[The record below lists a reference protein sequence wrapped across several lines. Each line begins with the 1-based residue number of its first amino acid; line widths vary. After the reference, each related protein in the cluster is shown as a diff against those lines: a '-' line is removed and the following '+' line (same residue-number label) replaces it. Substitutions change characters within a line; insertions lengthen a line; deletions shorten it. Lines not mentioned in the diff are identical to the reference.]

1 MLIIGSRG
9 SKLALWQAHWVKE
22 RLEQRHP
29 HLEILIRIIKTTGD
43 KIADFPLARV
53 TAKGIYV
60 QEIEESLRRKQVHL
74 AVHSLKDLP
83 TELPP
88 GLVIGAI
95 TQREDPRDALV
106 CRNGVKALTDLP
118 RGAVLATGSLRRQS
132 QILHLRPDL
141 QFRGMRG
148 NIDTRMAKLH
158 AQEELDGIVLATA
171 GLVRLG
177 YEQQIAERLSPEVV
191 LPAVGQGALA
201 VECLADDQQTL
212 ELIQFLNHPPTS
224 FATGAERACLLRLG
238 GGCQVPIAALGMVEE
253 GRLTLSG
260 MVAAP
265 DGSRLLR
272 DQVQGPAEQAE
283 SLGRELGEKLI
294 AAGADQVLC
303 TAEAHTL

>member
-224 FATGAERACLLRLG
+224 LAVGAERACLLRLG
-238 GGCQVPIAALGMVEE
+238 GGCQVPIAALGTVEE
-253 GRLTLSG
+253 SRLTLSG